1 MRDYE
6 FTVVFR
12 SDMDEQVRDEL
23 VNRVIEMIPL
33 PEGSEDPKVNR
44 WGRRQLAYPINKQ
57 TEGYYVFVETAMV
70 PEDIAEMERNLTY
83 LEEVLR
89 YLVVRKDA

>member
-12 SDMDEQVRDEL
+12 SDMDDQARDEL
-23 VNRVIEMIPL
+23 VDRVIGMIPL
-33 PEGSEDPKVNR
+33 PEGSEAPKIDR

-57 TEGYYVFVETAMV
+57 TEGYYVYTETEMV
-70 PEDIAEMERNLTY
+70 AEDISEMERNLTY
-83 LEEVLR
+83 IDEVLR
-89 YLVVRKDA
+89 HLIIRKDS